1 MSAILQNL
9 SINENRAI
17 AAFGGYFFGVL
28 FAWWLSPKKEAIAGE
43 NEHQELYRLREEVGS
58 LHYLLISVNGLL
70 TAILVALIF

>member
-1 MSAILQNL
+1 VAL
-9 SINENRAI
+9 A
-17 AAFGGYFFGVL
+17 
-28 FAWWLSPKKEAIAGE
+28 KKDAIAGE